1 MTNDEFILHP
11 IPIGVSFEELVGLL
25 DKNIDILEKKHQT
38 THRESIMKIKSTIEH
53 NVSFHKVPQS
63 TMKGVADY
71 LTIPAGSTLE
81 LDDETWL
88 DAFASSD
95 ALQSSIRS
103 GSLILVEDAASPL
116 SVEEILELLREK
128 AGIAANPELSKP
140 ELQNLAHRLG
150 VSLQVPVDKQ
160 EDEE

>member
-1 MTNDEFILHP
+1 MTDDEFTLHS
-11 IPIGVSFEELVGLL
+11 IPIGVSFKELVELL
-25 DKNIDILEKKHQT
+25 DKNISILEKKYPT
-38 THRESIMKIKSTIEH
+38 THRENIMKIKSTVEH

-63 TMKGVADY
+63 TLKGIPDY

-81 LDDETWL
+81 LEDDIWL
-88 DAFASSD
+88 DAYASSD
-95 ALQSSIRS
+95 ALQSSIQT
-103 GSLILVEDAASPL
+103 GALILVEDAASPL

-140 ELQNLAHRLG
+140 ELQSLAHRLG
-150 VSLQVPVDKQ
+150 VSLQAPLVKQ